1 MEHTQIKKEKLLG
14 AVKSIPSIADKEQWV
29 LTMDKEEGTLFYSP
43 EYMPDNVELHQ
54 VTDEYAMYV
63 DKDFNPKGVMVE
75 YYNVNFVK
83 HHDFF
88 EKLSSEIFKGSNKVE
103 VVDPS
108 TIKNVEEKKDAVFLK
123 TLLEITLMK
132 EADTHLL
139 PA

>member
-1 MEHTQIKKEKLLG
+1 MAKTPIKKEKLLD
-14 AVKSIPSIADKEQWV
+14 AVRSIPNIADKEQWV

-54 VTDEYAMYV
+54 ITDEYAMYV

-88 EKLSSEIFKGSNKVE
+88 EVLSSEIFKGGDKVE
-103 VVDPS
+103 VIDPS
-108 TIKNVEEKKDAVFLK
+108 SIKNIEDKKHAVFLK
-123 TLLEITLMK
+123 TLLERTLIK
-132 EADTHLL
+132 EADTQLL